1 MDKQAYARATITPSG
16 LLSLPADLRE
26 RHGLAEGGEVVIEDA
41 GDGLVIRT
49 LPQAIAR
56 AQAMSRSLLEGKP
69 KATVDDFLASRREE
83 AARE

>member
-1 MDKQAYARATITPSG
+1 LYGRATITPSG

-41 GDGLVIRT
+41 GDGFVIRT

-56 AQAMSRSLLEGKP
+56 AQAMSRRLLEGKP